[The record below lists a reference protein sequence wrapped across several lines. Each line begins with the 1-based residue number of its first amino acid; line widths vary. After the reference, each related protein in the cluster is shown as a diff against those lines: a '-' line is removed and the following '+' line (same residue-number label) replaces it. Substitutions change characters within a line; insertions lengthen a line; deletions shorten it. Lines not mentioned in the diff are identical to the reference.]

1 MLNQINIMGR
11 LTKDPELRRTGSGT
25 AVASFTIACDRDFS
39 NKESGEKETDFI
51 DCVAWRSTAEF
62 LEKYFSKGRMI
73 VVSGRLQK
81 RNYTDKDGNKRY
93 ATEVVADSV
102 YFGDSKKEDTQ
113 SAPQYGA
120 PQYGQQT
127 APQYGAPQGGY
138 PQYGGYNPPPQQP
151 PQPQYSQ
158 QGFSGYSQ
166 PQYPH
171 QNYQPPFPQ
180 QGSFARIEND
190 DIDLPPG
197 F

>member
-151 PQPQYSQ
+151 QYSQ
-158 QGFSGYSQ
+158 QGFSGYQQHSY
-166 PQYPH
+166 PQ
-171 QNYQPPFPQ
+171 QNYQAPFPQ
-180 QGSFARIEND
+180 QGSFTPIEGD
-190 DIDLPPG
+190 DPKLT

>member
-1 MLNQINIMGR
+1 MLNHITIMGR
-11 LTKDPELRRTGSGT
+11 ITRDIELRRTGSGT

-51 DCVAWRSTAEF
+51 DCVAWKHTAEF

-81 RNYTDKDGNKRY
+81 RNYTDNDGNKRY
-93 ATEVVADSV
+93 VTEVVADSV

-113 SAPQYGA
+113 SA

-158 QGFSGYSQ
+158 QGFNGYSQ
-166 PQYPH
+166 PQY
-171 QNYQPPFPQ
+171 QQQGYQPPFPP
-180 QGSFARIEND
+180 QGSFAPIEAD
-190 DIDLPPG
+190 DGNLP

>member
-1 MLNQINIMGR
+1 MLNRINIMGR

-102 YFGDSKKEDTQ
+102 YFGDSKKEDAQ
-113 SAPQYGA
+113 S
-120 PQYGQQT
+120 
-127 APQYGAPQGGY
+127 APQGGY

-151 PQPQYSQ
+151 QYSQ
-158 QGFSGYSQ
+158 QGFNGYSQ
-166 PQYPH
+166 PQYFQ
-171 QNYQPPFPQ
+171 QNYQAPQ
-180 QGSFARIEND
+180 PQYVPYSPIEGEDPN
-190 DIDLPPG
+190 LPEG

>member
-120 PQYGQQT
+120 PQYGQHT
-127 APQYGAPQGGY
+127 VPAAQYGAQQGGY
-138 PQYGGYNPPPQQP
+138 PQYGGYTQPPQ
-151 PQPQYSQ
+151 QPQYSQ
-158 QGFSGYSQ
+158 QGFSGYQQ
-166 PQYPH
+166 PQYPQ
-171 QNYQPPFPQ
+171 QNYQAPHPA
-180 QGSFARIEND
+180 QGSYAPIDGD
-190 DIDLPPG
+190 DPKLP